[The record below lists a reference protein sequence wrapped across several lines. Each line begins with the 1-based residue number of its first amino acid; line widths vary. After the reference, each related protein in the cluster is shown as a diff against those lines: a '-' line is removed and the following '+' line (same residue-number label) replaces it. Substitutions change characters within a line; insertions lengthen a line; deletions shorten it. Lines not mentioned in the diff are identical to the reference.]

1 MVKLIVEAI
10 PPVYLCCDALITA
23 SDVASA
29 SRFQNDRRRREHL
42 AWRRVVRNELGRGVV
57 IEYNEVGAP
66 VVDIPN
72 TYISVAHGG
81 ERVAVTIADE
91 PVGVDIESLD
101 RNYERVKSRFMS
113 PAEEALSEMEEW
125 PAMVWTAKEAI
136 YKLYGRREVDLTEDI
151 RITAF
156 DAQHMLLTAEVRD
169 TKGIVVE
176 ANIMENSVAVATATY
191 KQRINVINTK

>member
-169 TKGIVVE
+169 TRGIVVE
-176 ANIMENSVAVATATY
+176 AKIIENSVAVATATY

>member
-1 MVKLIVEAI
+1 MVKLVVEAI

-29 SRFQNDRRRREHL
+29 SRFQNDKRRREHL

-57 IEYNEVGAP
+57 IDYNEVGAP
-66 VVDIPN
+66 IVDIPN
-72 TYISVAHGG
+72 THISVAHGG
-81 ERVAVTIADE
+81 ERVAVAIADE
-91 PVGVDIESLD
+91 RVGVDIENLD

-113 PAEEALSEMEEW
+113 PTEEALSDIEEW

-136 YKLYGRREVDLTEDI
+136 YKLYGKREVDLTEDI
-151 RITAF
+151 HITGLNTET
-156 DAQHMLLTAEVRD
+156 MTLSAEVRD

-176 ANIMENSVAVATATY
+176 VRIIDNNVVVATATY
-191 KQRINVINTK
+191 K

>member
-1 MVKLIVEAI
+1 MVKLVVEAI

-29 SRFQNDRRRREHL
+29 SRFQNDKRRREHL

-57 IEYNEVGAP
+57 IDYNEVGAP
-66 VVDIPN
+66 IVDIPN
-72 TYISVAHGG
+72 THISVAHGG
-81 ERVAVTIADE
+81 ERVAVAIADE
-91 PVGVDIESLD
+91 RVGVDIENLD

-113 PAEEALSEMEEW
+113 PTEEALSDIEEW

-136 YKLYGRREVDLTEDI
+136 YKLYGKREVDLTEDI
-151 RITAF
+151 HITALNTET
-156 DAQHMLLTAEVRD
+156 MTLSAEVRD

-176 ANIMENSVAVATATY
+176 VRIIDNNVVVATATY
-191 KQRINVINTK
+191 K

>member
-1 MVKLIVEAI
+1 MVKLVVEAV
-10 PPVYLCCDALITA
+10 PPVYLCCDTLITA

-29 SRFQNDRRRREHL
+29 SRFQNDKRRREHL

-57 IEYNEVGAP
+57 IDYNEVGAP
-66 VVDIPN
+66 VVDTPN
-72 TYISVAHGG
+72 THISVAHGG
-81 ERVAVTIADE
+81 ERVAVAIADE

-113 PAEEALSEMEEW
+113 PAEEALSDMEEW

-136 YKLYGRREVDLTEDI
+136 YKLYGKREVDLTEDI
-151 RITAF
+151 HIIGLNTET
-156 DAQHMLLTAEVRD
+156 MTLSAEVRD

-176 ANIMENSVAVATATY
+176 VRIIDNNVVVATATY
-191 KQRINVINTK
+191 K